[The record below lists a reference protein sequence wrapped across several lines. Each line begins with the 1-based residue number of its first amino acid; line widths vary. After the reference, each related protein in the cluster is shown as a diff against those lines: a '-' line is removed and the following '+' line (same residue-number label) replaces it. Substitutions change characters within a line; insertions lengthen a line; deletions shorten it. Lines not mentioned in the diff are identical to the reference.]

1 MSHFARFAAFGATAA
16 SVILNENAGFASVRQ
31 QFAPPQAPFSD
42 PISLV
47 RYLRLPHK
55 MMHRR
60 LSGCHALALVTLA
73 ICALAAGCDGNQ
85 AQTLVESGKSLAANS
100 DHTAAIIQFKSALQR
115 DPSAVEPRFL
125 LGKALLASGD
135 PVGAELEFS
144 RVLASDYEP
153 SKVVPLIARSLV
165 LAGDYKKLIQLHGKA
180 NFEDKLAQADF
191 QTEMAAA
198 WAGLGDAAKTEAAI
212 GLALA
217 AMPEHTPANLL
228 RARFLGAQRKWDEA
242 AKQVDAVLARDPGS
256 AEAWVLRG
264 EIHKVQNQRKEA
276 QASLDKALAIN
287 KQHMPAIVA
296 VIALAL
302 DANDLPKARQGGEQ
316 LKAVAPGH
324 PTTAYVEAHLAFL
337 AGEDARARELTQ
349 RLVLTIPDHVGILLL
364 AGAVESKF
372 GAVAQSAVHFG
383 KALAL
388 NPELDAARESLA
400 SAELRLGQTAKA
412 METLKP
418 LIGANSRNARAL
430 ALAGDAELRRG
441 AADAADR
448 YLQRAAKLDPVNT
461 QVQTAVLMSR
471 ISGGDVLGGVAQ
483 LQALAERSKDT
494 VADKALFATR
504 LRLREYD
511 AALAVLDS
519 MEKKSP
525 SSASHAELRARVHL
539 ARRDMA
545 AARASLEKARQ
556 LDPGLFSALASLVAL
571 DLIERKPQAA
581 QDRLQAAIQVNP
593 KDANALVAL
602 AELKIRANAPP
613 DDVKQLLAKAI
624 VAVPTMVEPRLLQ
637 IQYAVSK
644 RQLKEALAYAQE
656 AEAAIPGDV
665 RLMDLVGR
673 VQLQAGDHEQAATTF
688 RRMASALPNS
698 AQPYLRLA
706 DAYTVANKPEQARTA
721 ISKALDLEPDD
732 PAAQGSMIELLAASG
747 QRAKATEYIGLLK
760 KTRPGQAYPY
770 ALEAAYLIRTRDNDA
785 ALAALREGLSKTNH
799 PDLARRQFSLL
810 IQMGKVPEA
819 TKFGEGWM
827 KQYPKDAAF
836 DYQMSVLDITRNDLK
851 TAEQRLQRTIAA
863 YPNNTAA
870 LNNLAWVMVQNG
882 TKGAVLI
889 AQRGVD
895 LLPQNP
901 AMMDTLALALAAEGQ
916 VQQALDVQRSAIDL
930 APDDNQLR
938 LGLARIALQ
947 KGDKS
952 LARDE
957 LQRLQ
962 KLGTGFAQHEEVA
975 ALSKRL

>member
-1 MSHFARFAAFGATAA
+1 
-16 SVILNENAGFASVRQ
+16 
-31 QFAPPQAPFSD
+31 
-42 PISLV
+42 
-47 RYLRLPHK
+47 
-55 MMHRR
+55 
-60 LSGCHALALVTLA
+60 
-73 ICALAAGCDGNQ
+73 
-85 AQTLVESGKSLAANS
+85 
-100 DHTAAIIQFKSALQR
+100 
-115 DPSAVEPRFL
+115 
-125 LGKALLASGD
+125 
-135 PVGAELEFS
+135 
-144 RVLASDYEP
+144 
-153 SKVVPLIARSLV
+153 
-165 LAGDYKKLIQLHGKA
+165 
-180 NFEDKLAQADF
+180 
-191 QTEMAAA
+191 
-198 WAGLGDAAKTEAAI
+198 
-212 GLALA
+212 
-217 AMPEHTPANLL
+217 
-228 RARFLGAQRKWDEA
+228 
-242 AKQVDAVLARDPGS
+242 
-256 AEAWVLRG
+256 
-264 EIHKVQNQRKEA
+264 
-276 QASLDKALAIN
+276 
-287 KQHMPAIVA
+287 
-296 VIALAL
+296 
-302 DANDLPKARQGGEQ
+302 
-316 LKAVAPGH
+316 
-324 PTTAYVEAHLAFL
+324 
-337 AGEDARARELTQ
+337 
-349 RLVLTIPDHVGILLL
+349 
-364 AGAVESKF
+364 
-372 GAVAQSAVHFG
+372 
-383 KALAL
+383 
-388 NPELDAARESLA
+388 
-400 SAELRLGQTAKA
+400 
-412 METLKP
+412 
-418 LIGANSRNARAL
+418 
-430 ALAGDAELRRG
+430 
-441 AADAADR
+441 
-448 YLQRAAKLDPVNT
+448 
-461 QVQTAVLMSR
+461 MSR

-519 MEKKSP
+519 MEKKST

-539 ARRDMA
+539 ARRDLA
-545 AARASLEKARQ
+545 AARESLEKARQ
-556 LDPGLFSALASLVAL
+556 LDPALFSALASLVAL
-571 DLIERKPQAA
+571 DLVERKPQAA
-581 QDRLQAAIQVNP
+581 QDRLQAAIRANP
-593 KDANALVAL
+593 NDANALVAL
-602 AELKIRANAPP
+602 AELKIRAKAPP

-665 RLMDLVGR
+665 RLMDLLGR
-673 VQLQAGDHEQAATTF
+673 VQLQGGDHEQAATTF

-732 PAAQGSMIELLAASG
+732 PAAQASMIELLAASG
-747 QRAKATEYIGLLK
+747 QKAQAMEYIGLLK
-760 KTRPGQAYPY
+760 KTRSGQAYPY

-836 DYQMSVLDITRNDLK
+836 DYQMSVLDITRNNLK